1 MNSLYSEMLM
11 LIGIIKIL
19 EELEIEDTN
28 INLGI
33 LLQDNTLIKIV
44 FNRDLLNLDNSNIL
58 DNDTL
63 IKKEILNKNISNI
76 ALITNNLE
84 ICDLINK
91 MISDANFQYFKPKLF
106 IEVFKNNEFVKII
119 GLDRVIFNK
128 KNDEKE
134 VIYPLEAF
142 KMIKDFRNFLDELGY
157 TDEIIFELLDENG
170 IMMKIDEKIMKYMEL
185 FFNIDFKKIIEK
197 YELNQKDDTSNEENQ
212 NNSDN

>member
-1 MNSLYSEMLM
+1 
-11 LIGIIKIL
+11 
-19 EELEIEDTN
+19 
-28 INLGI
+28 
-33 LLQDNTLIKIV
+33 LQDNTLIKIV

-197 YELNQKDDTSNEENQ
+197 YELNKKYDRNDEENQ

>member
-185 FFNIDFKKIIEK
+185 FFNIDFKKINEK
-197 YELNQKDDTSNEENQ
+197 YELNKKYDRNDEENQ